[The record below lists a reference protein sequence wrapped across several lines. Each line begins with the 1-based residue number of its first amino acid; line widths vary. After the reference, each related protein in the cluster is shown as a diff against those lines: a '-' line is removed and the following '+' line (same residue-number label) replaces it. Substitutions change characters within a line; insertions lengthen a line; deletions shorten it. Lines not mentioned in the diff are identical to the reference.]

1 MDYDDE
7 GFDYKF
13 KVIFTGEMGVGKTR
27 LIQRYARKMF
37 NEEQELPATIG
48 QYAGEQRELIG
59 LLRGVIGVVGDTGCR
74 LKDYDGGWP
83 KNISPRL
90 FRLFGLFGW
99 HNRG

>member
-48 QYAGEQRELIG
+48 QYAGDQRELIG
-59 LLRGVIGVVGDTGCR
+59 VIQGEYRGD
-74 LKDYDGGWP
+74 
-83 KNISPRL
+83 
-90 FRLFGLFGW
+90 
-99 HNRG
+99 RGYWL